1 MLKNLSNQKKIW
13 VATAFCFCFMFTESI
28 VGSIYSMLQP
38 YIIKHYGLTLTES
51 TILSL
56 PGQIGHMLIMFIV
69 MLLNGR
75 LDKVKL
81 LFILPFMLG
90 LGALGISTAPALP
103 VLIALMFMN
112 TMLTGYTDNTCT
124 AYVSHMWGS
133 KRGQM
138 IGAMFIL
145 FVVGSSVAPTI
156 NTISLEK
163 LQWGW
168 NGSYRIV
175 GTIALVFSLLYL
187 LVMLLMKRPELPSIK
202 KVDKDGNVE
211 KVNVFTMLKNR
222 NMKALFMSSITQSF
236 YMYFSSQLPIY
247 FDFTA
252 PEVYVPATVAMIM
265 TANSIGSIISRT
277 MYVPLASK
285 LPAIK
290 YLRIASLASVA
301 FNALGFVAN
310 NPYVWAVC
318 MFLSSCISGASFTAR
333 TVLTCDEYPENASS
347 ASAAASV
354 ASGLAGLIATPIMNL
369 VADHVSFLVAMIIP
383 LIFGVGTYF
392 VFRFVYVEHKEEAV
406 EA

>member
-175 GTIALVFSLLYL
+175 GTVALVFSLLYL

-236 YMYFSSQLPIY
+236 YMYFSSQLPRPGLEG
-247 FDFTA
+247 F
-252 PEVYVPATVAMIM
+252 
-265 TANSIGSIISRT
+265 
-277 MYVPLASK
+277 
-285 LPAIK
+285 
-290 YLRIASLASVA
+290 
-301 FNALGFVAN
+301 ALG
-310 NPYVWAVC
+310 
-318 MFLSSCISGASFTAR
+318 
-333 TVLTCDEYPENASS
+333 S
-347 ASAAASV
+347 ASPQFSQV
-354 ASGLAGLIATPIMNL
+354 PST
-369 VADHVSFLVAMIIP
+369 
-383 LIFGVGTYF
+383 
-392 VFRFVYVEHKEEAV
+392 
-406 EA
+406 

>member
-13 VATAFCFCFMFTESI
+13 VATAFCFCFMFAESI

-175 GTIALVFSLLYL
+175 GIIALVFSLLYL

-318 MFLSSCISGASFTAR
+318 MFLSSCISGASFSAR
-333 TVLTCDEYPENASS
+333 TGLTCDEYPENASS